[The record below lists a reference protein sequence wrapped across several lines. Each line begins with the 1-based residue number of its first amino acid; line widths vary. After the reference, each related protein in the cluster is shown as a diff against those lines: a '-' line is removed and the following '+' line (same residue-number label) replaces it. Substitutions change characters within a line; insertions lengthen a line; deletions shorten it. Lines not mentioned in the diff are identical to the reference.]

1 MLLNLT
7 APQISFFVILIVAF
21 ALLLTERLRNDL
33 VAILI
38 VLSLYITGV
47 LDAEEALAGFS
58 SEPAIV
64 VAAIFVLSAG
74 LHQTGLSETAGGWV
88 GRLAGGGYAR
98 VLGVLMPSVALLSAF
113 THHLTTTAMMLPVTL
128 NLSRE
133 RNIAPSKLLMPL
145 SFAASLGTTI
155 TIIGAPAFIIA
166 SGVLQQAGRP
176 GLGIFSIAPIGLV
189 LSVVGTLFMLLAGRL
204 LLPDRGGGEDSVGHF
219 RLDDYF
225 TEVTILPN
233 SPFLDMTVGE
243 VRTDERYRLN
253 VVGLVRNGHT
263 LRRPLG
269 RRRLRVGDVLLV
281 RASPDQLVEFR
292 QEQGVELHPISK
304 YGGEPTAHSE
314 QDEDVAGQLVQA
326 VVAPNSELIGRTIG
340 EIDFRQRF
348 GVIVVSLWRREGW
361 LDRQLVEID
370 LFPGDVLVLQGDADA
385 LARVQNDPGFL
396 MMVPFQGEQRL
407 RRKARLAGAIMLATV
422 LLAAFNV
429 LSIEMAAVAGAVAMV
444 MSHCLTSRQAYR
456 HRCPHLRLYRG
467 CPAAWGGHAKKRCFR
482 LDRGLAAEYGW
493 RFESDGHSADH
504 FRDRRGADTVHVGCR
519 HNRRLRPSSRRA
531 CNRSRSLAR
540 SVRRYRCDGGGR
552 LVPDADRPPRQLAG
566 LRPRPLSVCRFRVG
580 GYAVDGARG
589 HNRRGDGAHAVASVE
604 TALQRRSLV
613 VLAHDLEVGTIM
625 LPAAT
630 AARSEARRCRATA
643 AAARRLGP
651 SLDGPMVSQWRT
663 GCRPRR

>member
-456 HRCPHLRLYRG
+456 AIDARIFVFIAGALPLG
-467 CPAAWGGHAKKRCFR
+467 AAMQKSGVSDLIAGWLQNTVGGLNQMVILLIIFAIVGVLTQFMS
-482 LDRGLAAEYGW
+482 DAATTAVFAPVAVALATAL
-493 RFESDGHSADH
+493 GHSPEAYVV
-504 FRDRRGADTVHVGCR
+504 TV
-519 HNRRLRPSSRRA
+519 A
-531 CNRSRSLAR
+531 MA
-540 SVRRYRCDGGGR
+540 
-552 LVPDADRPPRQLAG
+552 
-566 LRPRPLSVCRFRVG
+566 
-580 GYAVDGARG
+580 
-589 HNRRGDGAHAVASVE
+589 AVASFL
-604 TALQRRSLV
+604 TPIGHHGNLLV
-613 VLAHDLEVGTIM
+613 YGPGRYQFADFVWVGTPLTVLVAIIVVVMAPM
-625 LPAAT
+625 LWP
-630 AARSEARRCRATA
+630 
-643 AAARRLGP
+643 
-651 SLDGPMVSQWRT
+651 V
-663 GCRPRR
+663 